1 VVAVVAFSEVEI
13 GAEVCSGMAVQVA
26 LVGIIEEEA
35 GLAVVLVHVEG
46 GAVVGVLSRGEDGA
60 QDEQL
65 AVLGVLDHVLSH
77 EVLELLVAFLARE
90 FCDLLQGVGPV
101 VLDEEV
107 LEGQDGRAIFDLAF
121 LHDGLGLV
129 QLSLL
134 KANDLLSGDKELPV
148 HQPVDGQGEAV
159 VEQGLSV
166 INLLGGDR
174 CGGIKELVGPVFE
187 NLSIWVEIALL
198 EELRVFLLELV
209 KLSALL
215 RVLDRVV
222 ASSGG

>member
-1 VVAVVAFSEVEI
+1 
-13 GAEVCSGMAVQVA
+13 M
-26 LVGIIEEEA
+26 
-35 GLAVVLVHVEG
+35 
-46 GAVVGVLSRGEDGA
+46 
-60 QDEQL
+60 
-65 AVLGVLDHVLSH
+65 LGVLDYVLSH
-77 EVLELLVAFLARE
+77 EVFELLVAFLARE
-90 FCDLLQGVGPV
+90 CCDLLQGVGPV

-121 LHDGLGLV
+121 LHDGRGLV

-159 VEQGLSV
+159 IEQGLSV

-174 CGGIKELVGPVFE
+174 SGGIKELVGPVFE

-198 EELRVFLLELV
+198 EELGVFLLELV